1 MTPSPRRT
9 AIQAPAARPPDMTDA
24 GSSSPRPDRR
34 LPPSRVSPEAMAAAR
49 GGAVEGLA
57 WLGRPPEA
65 GASLLYRML
74 RLVARFTIF
83 VVFRFRIRTSGQEQ
97 LPKGGYLLARSAK
110 QITIAQ
116 ILESIEGPL
125 GITDCSH
132 EKDGEFCMQREH
144 CNIRTPLLKVQDSI
158 HQLLNNM
165 TLQDMMGGTPLIT
178 IQSPTAQG
186 VER

>member
-1 MTPSPRRT
+1 MLKISKK
-9 AIQAPAARPPDMTDA
+9 ADYALMALQH
-24 GSSSPRPDRR
+24 
-34 LPPSRVSPEAMAAAR
+34 MAAVQFGDVTPGRVVNTKEIAEEYNIPLELLAKVLQTLAR
-49 GGAVEGLA
+49 HALIESHNG
-57 WLGRPPEA
+57 
-65 GASLLYRML
+65 
-74 RLVARFTIF
+74 
-83 VVFRFRIRTSGQEQ
+83 
-97 LPKGGYLLARSAK
+97 PKGGYALARRAH

-132 EKDGEFCMQREH
+132 EKDGEFCMQREN
-144 CNIRTPLLKVQDSI
+144 CQIRTPLLKVQDSI
-158 HQLLNNM
+158 AQLLNNM